1 MTFVT
6 AVTRDGTR
14 RAKEVVN
21 QLFVQRP
28 SFHGEVSAGSA
39 NYAITR
45 EVCQWIS
52 ENVPENARTL
62 ETGCGY
68 STVAFLCRSGA
79 HSVYSPFSGE
89 HDLIRG
95 WCKEQRIS
103 TDHVTFVA
111 QPSQQALPNRQRSQ
125 LDVVLIDGDHAFP
138 APFIDWY
145 YLADDVVPGGILLID
160 DTHLTT
166 GRILRDFLISEQPRW
181 QLERELGKTAV
192 FRRLSHDP
200 VAIGMSWEHQPFVQD
215 LRLNPPDFRGK
226 LIRVLRRTAAT
237 VLPNVVRNPLRKLFG

>member
-1 MTFVT
+1 MSSATTVK
-6 AVTRDGTR
+6 RDEAR
-14 RAKEVVN
+14 RADEVIDR
-21 QLFVQRP
+21 LFTQQP

-45 EVCQWIS
+45 EVCDWIG
-52 ENVPENARTL
+52 ENVPVNARTL

-68 STVAFLCRSGA
+68 STVSFLCRSGA

-89 HDLIRG
+89 HDLIKG
-95 WCKEQRIS
+95 WCKEQGIP

-111 QPSQQALPNRQRSQ
+111 QPSQQALPSRRRSQ

-181 QLERELGKTAV
+181 RLERELGKTAV
-192 FRRLSHDP
+192 FRRLSPEP
-200 VAIGMSWEHQPFVQD
+200 VALGMSWEHQPFVQD
-215 LRLNPPDFRGK
+215 LRLNPPDLRGK
-226 LIRVLRRTAAT
+226 LVRILRRSAAT
-237 VLPNVVRNPLRKLFG
+237 VLPNVIKNPLRKLFG

>member
-1 MTFVT
+1 MTAGT
-6 AVTRDGTR
+6 SDTRDGTHGEQEVI
-14 RAKEVVN
+14 AK
-21 QLFVQRP
+21 LFAQQP

-45 EVCQWIS
+45 DVCRWIG

-68 STVAFLCRSGA
+68 STMSFLVRSGA

-89 HDLIRG
+89 HDLIKS
-95 WCKEQRIS
+95 WCSEQGIP

-111 QPSQQALPNRQRSQ
+111 QPSQQALPNRQRAP

-145 YLADDVVPGGILLID
+145 YLADDLVPGGMLLVD

-166 GRILRDFLISEQPRW
+166 GRILKDFLMSERTRW
-181 QLERELGKTAV
+181 RLERELGKTAV
-192 FRRLSHDP
+192 FRRVTPDP
-200 VAIGMSWEHQPFVQD
+200 VALGMSWEQQPFVQD
-215 LRLNPPDFRGK
+215 LRLHPPDVRGQ
-226 LIRVLRRTAAT
+226 IVRALRRTAAT
-237 VLPNVVRNPLRKLFG
+237 VLPNAIKSPLRKRFG